1 MAGTGLSYEPS
12 PTTLFSQKREK
23 AALGENT
30 EVIAGYPGFET
41 RAAPPLKVERQ

>member
-1 MAGTGLSYEPS
+1 MAGTGSPYEPS

-30 EVIAGYPGFET
+30 ENIAGYPGFE
-41 RAAPPLKVERQ
+41 RQAADPLKVDRE